1 MTTDSSYNEEL
12 LKFIESNK
20 IGIPSE
26 YSSYNTTTEGFSL
39 AKVIMLELVRSGN
52 ADFLLLKN
60 DKVNAW
66 WQKLV
71 QEANKK
77 LEKKKLDLLKYEL
90 KLSAYEKLT
99 SQERTV
105 LGMRKPVKP
114 KE

>member
-20 IGIPSE
+20 IGIPS
-26 YSSYNTTTEGFSL
+26 YSSYKTTTEGFYL
-39 AKVIMLELVRSGN
+39 AKDIMLELVRSGT

-66 WQKLV
+66 WQELV
-71 QEANKK
+71 QEATKK

-90 KLSAYEKLT
+90 KLSAYKKLT